1 VKIRHSIPLTML
13 VCALGASVAACGS
26 SGSTSSSTPGS
37 GASST
42 STPTPFATTTNSSA
56 PATGGNAVAEITANW
71 TAFFDPTT
79 PLAKRITLLQ
89 NGQIFSA
96 AIQGS
101 SRFPGA
107 STASAKVTKVTLTS
121 PTQAKVTYS
130 ILLAGTPVLQNQ
142 AGVAVLEG
150 GSWKVGDASFCAL
163 LTLENSGKPM
173 AVCKSVA

>member
-1 VKIRHSIPLTML
+1 MNIRNPIPLIML
-13 VCALGASVAACGS
+13 LCALGTSVAACGS
-26 SGSTSSSTPGS
+26 SGS
-37 GASST
+37 SST
-42 STPTPFATTTNSSA
+42 STPSPSASSTSAPSSA
-56 PATGGNAVAEITANW
+56 SPSAAASGGNAVAEITANW

-79 PLAKRITLLQ
+79 PLAKRISILQ
-89 NGQIFSA
+89 NGQVFSA

-107 STASAKVTKVTLTS
+107 STASAKVTKVTVTS

-130 ILLAGTPVLQNQ
+130 ILLAGTPVLPNQ
-142 AGVAVLEG
+142 SGVAVLEG
-150 GSWKVGDASFCAL
+150 GTWKVGDASFCAL

>member
-1 VKIRHSIPLTML
+1 VNIRNPIPLIML
-13 VCALGASVAACGS
+13 MCALGTSVAACGS
-26 SGSTSSSTPGS
+26 SGS
-37 GASST
+37 SST
-42 STPTPFATTTNSSA
+42 STPSPSASSTSAPSSA
-56 PATGGNAVAEITANW
+56 SPSAAASGGNAVAEITANW

-79 PLAKRITLLQ
+79 PLAKRISILQ
-89 NGQIFSA
+89 NGQVFSA

-107 STASAKVTKVTLTS
+107 STASAKVTKVTVTS

-130 ILLAGTPVLQNQ
+130 ILLAGTPVLPNQ
-142 AGVAVLEG
+142 SGVAVLEG
-150 GSWKVGDASFCAL
+150 GTWKVGDASFCAL

>member
-1 VKIRHSIPLTML
+1 VNIRNPIPLIIL
-13 VCALGASVAACGS
+13 LCALGTSVAACGS
-26 SGSTSSSTPGS
+26 SGS
-37 GASST
+37 SST
-42 STPTPFATTTNSSA
+42 STPSPSASSTSAPSSA
-56 PATGGNAVAEITANW
+56 SPSAAASGGNAVAEITANW

-79 PLAKRITLLQ
+79 PLAKRISILQ
-89 NGQIFSA
+89 NGQVFSA

-107 STASAKVTKVTLTS
+107 STASAKVTKVTVTS

-130 ILLAGTPVLQNQ
+130 ILLAGTPVLPNQ
-142 AGVAVLEG
+142 SGVAVLEG
-150 GSWKVGDASFCAL
+150 GTWKVGDASFCAL

>member
-1 VKIRHSIPLTML
+1 VNIRNPIPLIML
-13 VCALGASVAACGS
+13 LCALGTSVAACGS
-26 SGSTSSSTPGS
+26 SGS
-37 GASST
+37 SST
-42 STPTPFATTTNSSA
+42 STPSTSASSTSAPSSA
-56 PATGGNAVAEITANW
+56 SPSAAASGGNAVAKITANW

-79 PLAKRITLLQ
+79 PLAKRISILQ
-89 NGQIFSA
+89 NGQVFSA

-107 STASAKVTKVTLTS
+107 STASAKVTKVTVTS

-130 ILLAGTPVLQNQ
+130 ILLAGTPVLPNQ
-142 AGVAVLEG
+142 SGVAVLEG
-150 GSWKVGDASFCAL
+150 GTWKVGDASFCAL

>member
-1 VKIRHSIPLTML
+1 VKIRNPIPLIML
-13 VCALGASVAACGS
+13 LCALGTSVAACGS
-26 SGSTSSSTPGS
+26 SGS
-37 GASST
+37 SST
-42 STPTPFATTTNSSA
+42 STPSPSASSTSASSSA
-56 PATGGNAVAEITANW
+56 SPSAAASGGNAIAQITANW

-79 PLAKRITLLQ
+79 PLAKRISILQ
-89 NGQIFSA
+89 NGQVFSA

-107 STASAKVTKVTLTS
+107 STASAKVTKVTVTS

-130 ILLAGTPVLQNQ
+130 ILLAGTPVLPNQ
-142 AGVAVLEG
+142 SGVAVLEG
-150 GSWKVGDASFCAL
+150 GTWKVGDASFCAL

>member
-1 VKIRHSIPLTML
+1 VKIRNPIPLIML
-13 VCALGASVAACGS
+13 LCALGTSVAACGS
-26 SGSTSSSTPGS
+26 SGS
-37 GASST
+37 SST
-42 STPTPFATTTNSSA
+42 STPSPSASSTSASSSA
-56 PATGGNAVAEITANW
+56 SPSAAASGGNAIAQITANW

-79 PLAKRITLLQ
+79 PLAKRISILQ
-89 NGQIFSA
+89 NGQLFSA

-107 STASAKVTKVTLTS
+107 STASAKVTKVTVTS

-130 ILLAGTPVLQNQ
+130 ILLAGTPVLPNQ
-142 AGVAVLEG
+142 SGVAVLEG
-150 GSWKVGDASFCAL
+150 GTWKVGDASFCAL

>member
-1 VKIRHSIPLTML
+1 ML
-13 VCALGASVAACGS
+13 LCALGTSVAACGS
-26 SGSTSSSTPGS
+26 SGS
-37 GASST
+37 SST
-42 STPTPFATTTNSSA
+42 STPSPSASSTSASSSA
-56 PATGGNAVAEITANW
+56 SPSAAASGGNAVAEITANW

-79 PLAKRITLLQ
+79 PLAKRISILQ
-89 NGQIFSA
+89 NGQVFSA

-107 STASAKVTKVTLTS
+107 STASAKVTKVTVTS

-130 ILLAGTPVLQNQ
+130 ILLAGTPVLPNQ
-142 AGVAVLEG
+142 SGVAVLEG
-150 GSWKVGDASFCAL
+150 GTWKVGDASFCAL

>member
-1 VKIRHSIPLTML
+1 VNIRNPIPLIML
-13 VCALGASVAACGS
+13 LCALGTSVAACGS
-26 SGSTSSSTPGS
+26 SGS
-37 GASST
+37 SST
-42 STPTPFATTTNSSA
+42 STPSPSASSTSAPSSA
-56 PATGGNAVAEITANW
+56 SPSAAASGGNAVAEITANW

-79 PLAKRITLLQ
+79 PLAKRISILQ
-89 NGQIFSA
+89 NGQVFSA

-107 STASAKVTKVTLTS
+107 STASAKVTKVTVTS

-130 ILLAGTPVLQNQ
+130 ILLAGTPVLPNQ
-142 AGVAVLEG
+142 SGVAVLEG
-150 GSWKVGDASFCAL
+150 GTWKVGDASFCAL

>member
-1 VKIRHSIPLTML
+1 VKIRNPIPLIML
-13 VCALGASVAACGS
+13 LCALGTSVAACGS
-26 SGSTSSSTPGS
+26 SGS
-37 GASST
+37 SST
-42 STPTPFATTTNSSA
+42 STPSPSASSTSASSSA
-56 PATGGNAVAEITANW
+56 SPSAAASGGNAVAEITANW

-79 PLAKRITLLQ
+79 PLAKRISILQ
-89 NGQIFSA
+89 NGQVFSA

-107 STASAKVTKVTLTS
+107 STASAKVTKVTVTS

-130 ILLAGTPVLQNQ
+130 ILLAGTPVLPNQ
-142 AGVAVLEG
+142 SGVAVLEG
-150 GSWKVGDASFCAL
+150 GTWKVGDASFCAL